1 VLIEAYMP
9 KAASED
15 HVRKLVMGALEHMAK
30 DAGGK
35 RPGPKDMGPTMR
47 VVQQWIM
54 ADGVRADGKMVS
66 ELVKEELAK
75 GA

>member
-1 VLIEAYMP
+1 
-9 KAASED
+9 
-15 HVRKLVMGALEHMAK
+15 
-30 DAGGK
+30 
-35 RPGPKDMGPTMR
+35 MR